1 MVFNL
6 VEDKSKNNDGV
17 ESDIQKSDVEKSN
30 IDKSNIPLVE
40 SARAQSI
47 QKRGKNDDIAS
58 AVSFIT
64 GLFTAADTLP
74 RWWSASRDNALE
86 DLWRTSDL
94 LSGAMYTM
102 GAKMSTISFHIEP
115 RDMAITSH
123 LRDAEQF
130 EQRIHDSAEW
140 GKGWGEFFEKQVVS
154 LLAQD
159 NGRFMEI
166 IDLSKNKNGP
176 LIGPAIS
183 VAHLDPS
190 LCTRTSN
197 PQFPVNYRSTD
208 GKIHRLHWTRVA
220 FNASLPSIK
229 IEMLGVGTCAVSRSA
244 SYAQHMLDI
253 AKYKEEKIG
262 SRPHR
267 SLVVVGGGL
276 DGEQVGVALDVTA
289 RETDNRN
296 LSRYALTP
304 IVGDAMIEKPTIEL
318 IDFASLPDGFDEKD
332 ATSIAMAAIAL
343 AFGVDA
349 RELWPGMQQGAT
361 RADALLS
368 HIKQR
373 GKGPGHIL
381 QETERMFN
389 QWYLPA
395 HLRMVFDFQDDAQ
408 DRQKAEI
415 RKERAQTRK
424 IDIDLE
430 VTSDRVERERMVKE
444 GELTTAQFKDLE
456 LQEGRLPDGTPL
468 EILFF
473 RSDPIYQDLLT
484 IPSFPQPLDLRA
496 NDPELILDAISKK
509 LPEAYDILSNENRQ
523 IQMRQ
528 IRESVAA
535 LKFIQSLYEDLL
547 FLQEQEEL
555 AEQELQATGIR
566 DQTLRDRGPKAN
578 AESENALNARPDD
591 EANLSSENS
600 PRELK
605 EVKDMN
611 LRKAIQKVRNRKTS
625 TPSETIA
632 KAFEELALLNI
643 PDPVQPIINVEVHIP
658 EQKVQP
664 IIVNV
669 EQPDLPPQPDIIVQ
683 VPKIEIPAPIV
694 NVAAPNV
701 TIEKETPSDQSADKE
716 AKRDEKIIVERDSS
730 GEIISLIRKK
740 LSD

>member
-1 MVFNL
+1 MLPIDN
-6 VEDKSKNNDGV
+6 GTPP
-17 ESDIQKSDVEKSN
+17 VEKS
-30 IDKSNIPLVE
+30 DSQKSNKPLVE

-47 QKRGKNDDIAS
+47 QVRGKNDDISS

-102 GAKMSTISFHIEP
+102 AAKMSTIPFHVEP
-115 RDMAITSH
+115 RDMSVTSH

-176 LIGPAIS
+176 LIAPAIS

-197 PQFPVNYRSTD
+197 PEFPVNYRSTD

-244 SYAQHMLDI
+244 SYDQHMLDI

-267 SLVVVGGGL
+267 SMLVVGGGL
-276 DGEQVGVALDVTA
+276 DGEMVGNALEVTA
-289 RETDNRN
+289 REANNRN

-304 IVGDAMIEKPTIEL
+304 IVGDPMIEKPSVDL
-318 IDFASLPDGFDEKD
+318 IDFASLPEGFDEKD

-349 RELWPGMQQGAT
+349 RELWPGMQQGST

-415 RKERAQTRK
+415 RKERAATRK
-424 IDIDLE
+424 IDIQLE

-468 EILFF
+468 EVLFF
-473 RSDPIYQDLLT
+473 RTDPIYQDLLI
-484 IPSFPQPLDLRA
+484 IPGISDPLDLRS
-496 NDPELILDAISKK
+496 NDPDKVLDSISKK
-509 LPEAYDILSNENRQ
+509 IPEAYELLSTENRQ

-528 IRESVAA
+528 IRESIAA

-547 FLQEQEEL
+547 IMKEEQELQEQE
-555 AEQELQATGIR
+555 IR

-578 AESENALNARPDD
+578 AESENAINARPDD
-591 EANLSSENS
+591 EANAASENS

-605 EVKDMN
+605 EIQNVD
-611 LRKAIQKVRNRKTS
+611 LRKALRKVRNRKTS
-625 TPSETIA
+625 TPTETIA
-632 KAFEELALLNI
+632 KALEELALENI
-643 PDPVQPIINVEVHIP
+643 PEPLQPIINFDPVIEVHMP
-658 EQKVQP
+658 EQKAQP
-664 IIVNV
+664 IVVNV
-669 EQPDLPPQPDIIVQ
+669 EQPEPPDIIVQ
-683 VPKIEIPAPIV
+683 APNIEIPAPIV
-694 NVAAPNV
+694 NVEAPNV
-701 TIEKETPSDQSADKE
+701 TIEKEPDPEQSKE
-716 AKRDEKIIVERDSS
+716 KEGERDVKITVERDSS
-730 GEIISLIRKK
+730 GEIVSFTKK
-740 LSD
+740 KSDD